1 MNGKVSSCPRH
12 GGVLNRL
19 DILFYLYGMDGGGA
33 ERHVLYLLQRLDRTR
48 FSPRLYLESRDGP
61 YLGRVP
67 SDVPITWLYPSF
79 KDRRGRLPFVKEA
92 KLVNALGKYM
102 RSSPP
107 DLVYARMYS
116 SSLAAGLAI
125 RWSRL
130 SIPMVA
136 SEGIFPSVGIL
147 PDLGRCAR
155 LLLPLVRKVQRD
167 IASVIVC
174 PAKAMVDDCVSFYG
188 CAREKTRVIPN
199 GVDLEFLEVMKAEV
213 PFHPWASESGP
224 LVVAAGRL
232 CHQKGFDLLLGA
244 FGRIACEFPAARLII
259 LGKGEERDALRA
271 LADSL
276 GISARVDFPGWFPNP
291 HSVISRASVFVLS
304 SRYEGFPNA
313 LLEAM
318 ACGTPV
324 VSTDCPSGPRE
335 ILEDEAGLLVPAED
349 PVAMAEA
356 LRTLLSDPLLRERVG
371 RRGKA
376 RVEERY
382 SLGTMVSAYERL
394 FEEVVSAG
402 GVDLRAER
410 KTPETRSSSSE

>member
-1 MNGKVSSCPRH
+1 MSK
-12 GGVLNRL
+12 L

-33 ERHVLYLLQRLDRTR
+33 ERHVLNLLQRLDRTR

-61 YLGRVP
+61 YLDRVP
-67 SDVPITWLYPSF
+67 DDVPIEWLYPSF
-79 KDRRGRLPFVKEA
+79 KDRRGRLPFAKEA
-92 KLVNALGKYM
+92 KLVHALGRYI

-125 RWSRL
+125 RWSRRPVPL
-130 SIPMVA
+130 VA

-147 PDLGRCAR
+147 PDLGRYAP
-155 LLLPLVRKVQRD
+155 LLLPIVKKVQRD

-174 PAKAMVDDCVSFYG
+174 PARAMVDDSVSFYG
-188 CAREKTRVIPN
+188 CAREKMRVIPN
-199 GVDLEFLEVMKAEV
+199 GVDLEAMEGMKAEFPV
-213 PFHPWASESGP
+213 HPWVLESGP
-224 LVVAAGRL
+224 TVVAAGRL
-232 CHQKGFDLLLGA
+232 CRQKGFDLLFEA
-244 FGRIACEFPAARLII
+244 FGRIAREFPAVRLII
-259 LGKGEERDALRA
+259 LGKGEERDVLRA

-276 GISARVDFPGWFPNP
+276 GISARVDFPGWLSNP
-291 HSVISRASVFVLS
+291 HAVISRASVFVLS

-335 ILEDEAGLLVPAED
+335 ILEGGAGLLVPNENPA
-349 PVAMAEA
+349 AMAKA
-356 LRTLLSDPLLRERVG
+356 LQALLSDPLLRERVG

-382 SLGTMVSAYERL
+382 SLGKMVSAYERL
-394 FEEVVSAG
+394 FEDVVATDRVG
-402 GVDLRAER
+402 LRAER
-410 KTPETRSSSSE
+410 KTPDTRSSSSE

>member
-1 MNGKVSSCPRH
+1 MSK
-12 GGVLNRL
+12 L

-33 ERHVLYLLQRLDRTR
+33 ERHVLNLLQRLDRTR

-61 YLGRVP
+61 YLDRVP
-67 SDVPITWLYPSF
+67 DDVPIEWLYPSF
-79 KDRRGRLPFVKEA
+79 KDRRGRLPFAKEA
-92 KLVNALGKYM
+92 KLVHALGRYI

-125 RWSRL
+125 RWSRRPVPL
-130 SIPMVA
+130 VA

-147 PDLGRCAR
+147 PDLGRYAP
-155 LLLPLVRKVQRD
+155 LLLPIVKKVQRD

-174 PAKAMVDDCVSFYG
+174 PARAMVDDSVSFYG
-188 CAREKTRVIPN
+188 CAREKMRVIPN
-199 GVDLEFLEVMKAEV
+199 GVDLEAMEGMKAEFPV
-213 PFHPWASESGP
+213 HPWVLESGP
-224 LVVAAGRL
+224 TVVAAGRL
-232 CHQKGFDLLLGA
+232 CRQKGFDLLFEA
-244 FGRIACEFPAARLII
+244 FGRIAREFPAVRLII
-259 LGKGEERDALRA
+259 LGKGEERDVLRA

-276 GISARVDFPGWFPNP
+276 GISARVDFPGWLSNP
-291 HSVISRASVFVLS
+291 HAVISRASVFVLS

-335 ILEDEAGLLVPAED
+335 ILEGGAGLLVPNENPA
-349 PVAMAEA
+349 AMAKA
-356 LRTLLSDPLLRERVG
+356 LQALLSDPLLRERVG

-382 SLGTMVSAYERL
+382 SLRKMVSAYERL
-394 FEEVVSAG
+394 FEDVVATDRVG
-402 GVDLRAER
+402 LRAER
-410 KTPETRSSSSE
+410 KTPDTRSSSSE

>member
-1 MNGKVSSCPRH
+1 LSK
-12 GGVLNRL
+12 L

-33 ERHVLYLLQRLDRTR
+33 ERHVLNLLQRLDRTR

-61 YLGRVP
+61 YLDRVP
-67 SDVPITWLYPSF
+67 DDVPIEWLYPSF
-79 KDRRGRLPFVKEA
+79 KDRRGRLPFAKEA
-92 KLVNALGKYM
+92 KLVHALGRYI

-125 RWSRL
+125 RWSRRPVPL
-130 SIPMVA
+130 VA

-147 PDLGRCAR
+147 PDLGRYAP
-155 LLLPLVRKVQRD
+155 LLLPIVKKVQRD

-174 PAKAMVDDCVSFYG
+174 PARAMVDDSVSFYG
-188 CAREKTRVIPN
+188 CAREKMRVIPN
-199 GVDLEFLEVMKAEV
+199 GVDLEAMEGMKAEFPV
-213 PFHPWASESGP
+213 HPWVLESGP
-224 LVVAAGRL
+224 TVVAAGRL
-232 CHQKGFDLLLGA
+232 CRQKGFDLLFEA
-244 FGRIACEFPAARLII
+244 FGRIAREFPAVRLII
-259 LGKGEERDALRA
+259 LGKGEERDVLRA

-276 GISARVDFPGWFPNP
+276 GISARVDFPGWLSNP
-291 HSVISRASVFVLS
+291 HAVISRASVFVLS

-335 ILEDEAGLLVPAED
+335 ILEGGAGLLVPNENPA
-349 PVAMAEA
+349 AMAKA
-356 LRTLLSDPLLRERVG
+356 LQALLSDPLLRERVG

-382 SLGTMVSAYERL
+382 SLGKMVSAYERL
-394 FEEVVSAG
+394 FEDVVATDRVG
-402 GVDLRAER
+402 LRAER
-410 KTPETRSSSSE
+410 KTPDTRSSSSE

>member
-1 MNGKVSSCPRH
+1 LSK
-12 GGVLNRL
+12 L

-33 ERHVLYLLQRLDRTR
+33 ERHVLNLLQRLDRTR

-61 YLGRVP
+61 YLDRVP
-67 SDVPITWLYPSF
+67 DDVPIEWLYPSF
-79 KDRRGRLPFVKEA
+79 KDRRGRLPFAKEA
-92 KLVNALGKYM
+92 KLVHALGRYI

-125 RWSRL
+125 RWSRRPVPL
-130 SIPMVA
+130 VA

-147 PDLGRCAR
+147 PDLGRYAP
-155 LLLPLVRKVQRD
+155 LLLPIVKKVQRD

-174 PAKAMVDDCVSFYG
+174 PARAMVDDSVSFYG
-188 CAREKTRVIPN
+188 CAREKMRVIPN
-199 GVDLEFLEVMKAEV
+199 GVDLEAMEGMKAEFPV
-213 PFHPWASESGP
+213 HPWVLESGP
-224 LVVAAGRL
+224 TVVAAGRL
-232 CHQKGFDLLLGA
+232 CRQKGFDLLFEA
-244 FGRIACEFPAARLII
+244 FGRIAREFPAVRLII
-259 LGKGEERDALRA
+259 LGKGEERDVLRA

-276 GISARVDFPGWFPNP
+276 GISARVDFPGWLSNP
-291 HSVISRASVFVLS
+291 HAVISRASVFVLS

-335 ILEDEAGLLVPAED
+335 ILEGGAGLLVPNENPA
-349 PVAMAEA
+349 AMAKA
-356 LRTLLSDPLLRERVG
+356 LQALLSDPLLRERVG

-382 SLGTMVSAYERL
+382 SLRKMVSAYERL
-394 FEEVVSAG
+394 FEDVVATDRVG
-402 GVDLRAER
+402 LRAER
-410 KTPETRSSSSE
+410 KTPDTRSSSSE